1 MRRRALLLAAVAALY
16 ALPAVLDT
24 VRLRM
29 AIEILYFG
37 LFAVSF
43 NLLFGYAGLLSFGH
57 AATFG
62 VGGYTVG
69 LVLKHVPGAPLL
81 AALVAGAAAGA
92 LVGLVIGAFCVRLRG
107 TYFALLTLAFS
118 QFLYAVALKW
128 RAVTRGDD
136 GLSVAVPDVALPGLG
151 VLRMADSG
159 GFYLVELTI
168 VLACLAVA
176 WRFTRTPLG
185 HAVVLMRENDERA
198 AFLGYNVFATKLI
211 VFTVAATLAAVAG
224 GLFASFQRLVS
235 PAALDL
241 TTGTVVVFMAV
252 LGGTGAFLGPFLG
265 AAVYMLFQDW
275 LSKTTENW
283 QFFIGLLFVA
293 MILYAHHGLIGLVG
307 RGWGLWRRLA
317 RRPAGVEEPAAPGKL

>member
-1 MRRRALLLAAVAALY
+1 MTRARLLGGVALAALY
-16 ALPAVLDT
+16 GLPWLLDT

-29 AIEILYFG
+29 VIEVLYFG

-62 VGGYTVG
+62 VGGYTLG
-69 LVLKHVPGAPLL
+69 LLLKYEPALPFPVALAL
-81 AALVAGAAAGA
+81 AAVVGGAAG
-92 LVGLVIGAFCVRLRG
+92 VMIGLFCVRLRG

-118 QFLYAVALKW
+118 QFLFAVAFKW

-136 GLSVAVPDVALPGLG
+136 GLIVGVGSIAVPGLG
-151 VLRMADSG
+151 ALELGRPRH
-159 GFYLVELTI
+159 FYLVEVTI
-168 VLACLAVA
+168 ILLCLWAA

-185 HAVVLMRENDERA
+185 TAVVLMRENDERA
-198 AFLGYNVFATKLI
+198 AFLGYNVFGTKLI
-211 VFTVAATLAAVAG
+211 VFTLATTLAAVAG
-224 GLFASFQRLVS
+224 ALFAAFQRLIS

-241 TTGTVVVFMAV
+241 AIGTEVVFMAV

-265 AAVYMLFQDW
+265 AAGYMVFQDW

-283 QFFIGLLFVA
+283 PFFLGLGFVM
-293 MILYAHHGLIGLVG
+293 MILYAHDGLIGLFA
-307 RGWGLWRRLA
+307 RGGIARRLFS
-317 RRPAGVEEPAAPGKL
+317 RRDAGVEEAL

>member
-1 MRRRALLLAAVAALY
+1 MTRSRLLAAAAVAALY

-24 VRLRM
+24 LRLRM

-69 LVLKHVPGAPLL
+69 LLLERVASLPL
-81 AALVAGAAAGA
+81 ALVAAAAAGGA
-92 LVGLVIGAFCVRLRG
+92 AGLVIGFFCVRLRG

-118 QFLYAVALKW
+118 QFLYAIALKW
-128 RAVTRGDD
+128 REVTRGDD
-136 GLSVAVPDVALPGLG
+136 GLTVAVPDLRLPGLG
-151 VLRMADSG
+151 RLPLGEAWA
-159 GFYLVELTI
+159 FYLVALTV
-168 VLACLAVA
+168 VLACLALA

-185 HAVVLMRENDERA
+185 AAVVLMRENDERA
-198 AFLGYNVFATKLI
+198 AFLGYDVFGTKLTVFA
-211 VFTVAATLAAVAG
+211 VAATLAAVAG
-224 GLFASFQRLVS
+224 GLFAGFQRLIS
-235 PAALDL
+235 PTSLDL
-241 TTGTVVVFMAV
+241 ATSTEVVFMAV

-265 AAVYMLFQDW
+265 AAVYLLLQDW

-283 QFFIGLLFVA
+283 PFFIGLLFVA
-293 MILYAHHGLIGLVG
+293 MILFAHEGLVG
-307 RGWGLWRRLA
+307 LLRRGAGAWRRA
-317 RRPAGVEEPAAPGKL
+317 RGRPARVEEEPA

>member
-1 MRRRALLLAAVAALY
+1 MTRARLLGGVALAALY
-16 ALPAVLDT
+16 GLPWLLDT

-29 AIEILYFG
+29 VIEVLYFG

-62 VGGYTVG
+62 VGGYTLG
-69 LVLKHVPGAPLL
+69 LLLKYEPALPFPVALAL
-81 AALVAGAAAGA
+81 AAVVGGAAG
-92 LVGLVIGAFCVRLRG
+92 VMIGLFCVRLRG

-118 QFLYAVALKW
+118 QFLFAVAFKW

-136 GLSVAVPDVALPGLG
+136 GLIVGVGSIAVPGLG
-151 VLRMADSG
+151 ALELGRPRH
-159 GFYLVELTI
+159 FYLVEVTI
-168 VLACLAVA
+168 ILLCLWAA

-185 HAVVLMRENDERA
+185 TAVVLMRENDERA
-198 AFLGYNVFATKLI
+198 AFLSYNVFGTKLI
-211 VFTVAATLAAVAG
+211 VFTLATTLAAVAG
-224 GLFASFQRLVS
+224 ALFAAFQRLIS

-241 TTGTVVVFMAV
+241 AIGTEVVFMAV

-265 AAVYMLFQDW
+265 AAVYMVFQDW

-283 QFFIGLLFVA
+283 PFFLGLGFVM
-293 MILYAHHGLIGLVG
+293 MILYAHDGLIGLFA
-307 RGWGLWRRLA
+307 RGGIARRLFS
-317 RRPAGVEEPAAPGKL
+317 RRDAGVEEAL

>member
-1 MRRRALLLAAVAALY
+1 MTRAQLLGGVALAALY
-16 ALPAVLDT
+16 GLPWLLDT

-29 AIEILYFG
+29 VIEVLYFG

-62 VGGYTVG
+62 VGGYTLG
-69 LVLKHVPGAPLL
+69 LVLKYEPALPFLVALGL
-81 AALVAGAAAGA
+81 AAVVGGAAG
-92 LVGLVIGAFCVRLRG
+92 VIIGLFCVRLRG

-118 QFLYAVALKW
+118 QFLFAVAFKW

-136 GLSVAVPDVALPGLG
+136 GLIVGVGSIAVPGLG
-151 VLRMADSG
+151 ALELGRPRH
-159 GFYLVELTI
+159 FYLVEVTI
-168 VLACLAVA
+168 ILLCLWAA

-185 HAVVLMRENDERA
+185 TAVVLMRENDERA
-198 AFLGYNVFATKLI
+198 AFLGYNVFGTKLI
-211 VFTVAATLAAVAG
+211 VFTLATTLAAVAG
-224 GLFASFQRLVS
+224 ALFAAFQRLIS

-241 TTGTVVVFMAV
+241 AIGTEVVFMAV

-265 AAVYMLFQDW
+265 AAVYMVFQDW

-283 QFFIGLLFVA
+283 PFFLGLGFVM
-293 MILYAHHGLIGLVG
+293 MILYAHDGLIGLFAKG
-307 RGWGLWRRLA
+307 GIARRLFS
-317 RRPAGVEEPAAPGKL
+317 RRDAGVEEAL

>member
-1 MRRRALLLAAVAALY
+1 MAVRFLGALALAALY
-16 ALPAVLDT
+16 ALPWALDT

-69 LVLKHVPGAPLL
+69 LVLKHASGTPLL
-81 AALVAGAAAGA
+81 GALAAAALAGAVVGGA
-92 LVGLVIGAFCVRLRG
+92 IGAFCVRLRG

-118 QFLYAVALKW
+118 QFLYAIALKW
-128 RAVTRGDD
+128 RDVTRGDD
-136 GLSVAVPDVALPGLG
+136 GLSVATPDLALPGLG
-151 VLRMADSG
+151 TVRMTSAPS
-159 GFYLVELTI
+159 FYLLELTI
-168 VLACLAVA
+168 VLACLWAA

-185 HAVVLMRENDERA
+185 NAVVLMRENDERA
-198 AFLGYNVFATKLI
+198 AFLGYNTFGTKLI

-224 GLFASFQRLVS
+224 GLFAAFQRLVS
-235 PAALDL
+235 PASLDL
-241 TTGTVVVFMAV
+241 PMGTEVVFMAI

-265 AAVYMLFQDW
+265 AGVYILVQDW
-275 LSKTTENW
+275 LSKTTEHW
-283 QFFIGLLFVA
+283 PFLLGAGFVLVILFAHEGLT
-293 MILYAHHGLIGLVG
+293 GLV
-307 RGWGLWRRLA
+307 RWRRRERA
-317 RRPAGVEEPAAPGKL
+317 

>member
-1 MRRRALLLAAVAALY
+1 MTRARLLGIAALAILY
-16 ALPAVLDT
+16 GLPWVLGPI
-24 VRLRM
+24 RLRM
-29 AIEILYFG
+29 IVEMLYFG

-62 VGGYTVG
+62 VGGYALGLLLKYQPALPFLVALGLAAAVGGVVG
-69 LVLKHVPGAPLL
+69 LAI
-81 AALVAGAAAGA
+81 
-92 LVGLVIGAFCVRLRG
+92 GLFCVRLRG

-118 QFLYAVALKW
+118 QFLFAVAFKW

-136 GLSVAVPDVALPGLG
+136 GLIVSVGGITAPGVGTLELG
-151 VLRMADSG
+151 QPRN
-159 GFYLVELTI
+159 FYLLELTI
-168 VLACLAVA
+168 VLLCLWAA

-185 HAVVLMRENDERA
+185 AAVVLMRENDERA

-211 VFTVAATLAAVAG
+211 VFTLATTLAAVAG
-224 GLFASFQRLVS
+224 ALFAAFQRLVS

-241 TTGTVVVFMAV
+241 PLGTEVVFMAV

-265 AAVYMLFQDW
+265 AAVYMVFQDW

-283 QFFIGLLFVA
+283 PFFLGLGFVL
-293 MILYAHHGLIGLVG
+293 MILYAHEGLIGLFA
-307 RGWGLWRRLA
+307 RGGAARRLFS
-317 RRPAGVEEPAAPGKL
+317 RRGAGIEEAA

>member
-1 MRRRALLLAAVAALY
+1 MTRARLLGGVALAALY
-16 ALPAVLDT
+16 GLPWLLDT

-29 AIEILYFG
+29 VIEVLYFG

-62 VGGYTVG
+62 VGGYTLG
-69 LVLKHVPGAPLL
+69 LLLKYEPALPFPVALAL
-81 AALVAGAAAGA
+81 AAVVGGAAG
-92 LVGLVIGAFCVRLRG
+92 VMIGLFCVRLRG

-118 QFLYAVALKW
+118 QFLFAVAFKW

-136 GLSVAVPDVALPGLG
+136 GLIVGVGSIAVPGLG
-151 VLRMADSG
+151 ALELGRPRH
-159 GFYLVELTI
+159 FYLVEVTI
-168 VLACLAVA
+168 ILLCLWAA

-185 HAVVLMRENDERA
+185 TAVVLMRENDERA
-198 AFLGYNVFATKLI
+198 AFLGYNVFGTKLI
-211 VFTVAATLAAVAG
+211 VFTLATTLAAVAG
-224 GLFASFQRLVS
+224 ALFAAFQRLIS

-241 TTGTVVVFMAV
+241 AIGTEVVFMAV

-265 AAVYMLFQDW
+265 AAVYMVFQDW

-283 QFFIGLLFVA
+283 PFFLGLGFVM
-293 MILYAHHGLIGLVG
+293 MILYAHDGLIGLFAKG
-307 RGWGLWRRLA
+307 GIARRLFS
-317 RRPAGVEEPAAPGKL
+317 RRDAGVEEAL

>member
-1 MRRRALLLAAVAALY
+1 MTRARLLGGVALAALY
-16 ALPAVLDT
+16 GLPWLLDT

-29 AIEILYFG
+29 VIEVLYFG

-62 VGGYTVG
+62 VGGYTLG
-69 LVLKHVPGAPLL
+69 LLLKYEPALPFPVALAL
-81 AALVAGAAAGA
+81 AAVVGGAAG
-92 LVGLVIGAFCVRLRG
+92 VMIGLFCVRLRG

-118 QFLYAVALKW
+118 QFLFAVAFKW

-136 GLSVAVPDVALPGLG
+136 GLIVGVGSIAVPGLG
-151 VLRMADSG
+151 ALELGRPRH
-159 GFYLVELTI
+159 FYLVEVTI
-168 VLACLAVA
+168 ILLCLWAA

-185 HAVVLMRENDERA
+185 TAVVLMRENDERA
-198 AFLGYNVFATKLI
+198 AFLGYNVFGTKLI
-211 VFTVAATLAAVAG
+211 VFTLATTLAAVAG
-224 GLFASFQRLVS
+224 ALFAAFQRLIS

-241 TTGTVVVFMAV
+241 AIGTEVVFMAV

-265 AAVYMLFQDW
+265 AAVYMVFQDW

-283 QFFIGLLFVA
+283 PFFLGLGFVM
-293 MILYAHHGLIGLVG
+293 MILYAHDGLIGLFA
-307 RGWGLWRRLA
+307 RGGIARRLFS
-317 RRPAGVEEPAAPGKL
+317 RRDAGVEEAL

>member
-1 MRRRALLLAAVAALY
+1 MRRRTLPFALLALVLVYAA
-16 ALPAVLDT
+16 PAVLDT

-62 VGGYTVG
+62 VGGYIAGLALKHIAGFPLLGGLALAAVVGG
-69 LVLKHVPGAPLL
+69 LVGA
-81 AALVAGAAAGA
+81 
-92 LVGLVIGAFCVRLRG
+92 VIGFFCVRLRG

-118 QFLYAVALKW
+118 QFLFAIALKW
-128 RAVTRGDD
+128 RDVTRGDD
-136 GLSVAVPDVALPGLG
+136 GLTVARPDISIPGLG
-151 VLRMADSG
+151 TISMSTTAN
-159 GFYLVELTI
+159 FYWLELTI
-168 VLACLAVA
+168 VLLCLWAA

-185 HAVVLMRENDERA
+185 NAVVLMRENDERA
-198 AFLGYNVFATKLI
+198 AFLGYNVFGTKLMA
-211 VFTVAATLAAVAG
+211 FSLAATLAAVAG
-224 GLFASFQRLVS
+224 ALFAVFQRLVS

-241 TTGTVVVFMAV
+241 PMSTEVVFMAV

-265 AAVYMLFQDW
+265 ATVYILIQDW

-283 QFFIGLLFVA
+283 PFFIGLLFVL
-293 MILYAHHGLIGLVG
+293 MILYAHDGLIGIF
-307 RGWGLWRRLA
+307 RARFRR
-317 RRPAGVEEPAAPGKL
+317 RRAAAAKVAEEAA